1 MSFKQLIQSINEG
14 DVITFREYYL
24 DRHDQMKLSYSIDNG
39 VVQAVFQANQKLSI
53 ETLVQYYGEGLEET
67 DYLQLSCVSFPR
79 VVIGIGINQQGET
92 DVKIVQL
99 NEDFYN
105 MGLQQV
111 ELTKGLSGNLT
122 EPNYLLFHKDW

>member
-24 DRHDQMKLSYSIDNG
+24 DRHDHMKLSYSIDNG
-39 VVQAVFQANQKLSI
+39 VVQAVFQAGQKLNI

-79 VVIGIGINQQGET
+79 IVIGLGINQQGET

-111 ELTKGLSGNLT
+111 ELTKGLSENLA

>member
-1 MSFKQLIQSINEG
+1 MGFKQLIQSINEG

-39 VVQAVFQANQKLSI
+39 VVQAVFQAGQKLNI

-79 VVIGIGINQQGET
+79 VVIGLGINQQGET

-111 ELTKGLSGNLT
+111 ELTKGLSENLV

>member
-24 DRHDQMKLSYSIDNG
+24 DRHDRVKLSYSIDNG
-39 VVQAVFQANQKLSI
+39 VVQAVFQANQRLNI

-79 VVIGIGINQQGET
+79 VVIGLGINQQGET

-111 ELTKGLSGNLT
+111 ELTKGLSENLV

>member
-24 DRHDQMKLSYSIDNG
+24 DRHDRVKLSYSIDNG
-39 VVQAVFQANQKLSI
+39 VVQAVFQAGQKLNI

-79 VVIGIGINQQGET
+79 VVIGLGINQQGET

-111 ELTKGLSGNLT
+111 ELTKGLSGNLV

>member
-24 DRHDQMKLSYSIDNG
+24 DRHDRVKLSYSIDNG
-39 VVQAVFQANQKLSI
+39 VVQAVFQAGQKLNI

-67 DYLQLSCVSFPR
+67 DYLQLSCVAFPR
-79 VVIGIGINQQGET
+79 VVIGLGINQQGET

-111 ELTKGLSGNLT
+111 ELTKGLSGDLV

>member
-24 DRHDQMKLSYSIDNG
+24 DRHDHMKLSYSIDNG
-39 VVQAVFQANQKLSI
+39 VVQAVFQAGQKLNI

-79 VVIGIGINQQGET
+79 VVIGLGINQQGET

-111 ELTKGLSGNLT
+111 ELTKGLSGDIA

>member
-79 VVIGIGINQQGET
+79 VVIGLGINQQGET

-111 ELTKGLSGNLT
+111 ELTKGLSGDIV

>member
-24 DRHDQMKLSYSIDNG
+24 DRHDRMKLSYSIDNG
-39 VVQAVFQANQKLSI
+39 VVQAVFQAGQKLNI

-79 VVIGIGINQQGET
+79 VVIGLGINQQGET

-111 ELTKGLSGNLT
+111 ELTKGLSGDLV

>member
-24 DRHDQMKLSYSIDNG
+24 DRHDRVKLSYSIDNG
-39 VVQAVFQANQKLSI
+39 VVQAVFQAGQKLNI

-79 VVIGIGINQQGET
+79 VVIGLGINQQGET

-111 ELTKGLSGNLT
+111 ELTKGLSENLV

>member
-24 DRHDQMKLSYSIDNG
+24 DRHDRLKLSYSIDNG
-39 VVQAVFQANQKLSI
+39 VVQAVFQAGQQLNI

-79 VVIGIGINQQGET
+79 VVIGLGINQQGET
-92 DVKIVQL
+92 DVKIIQL

-111 ELTKGLSGNLT
+111 ELTKGLSGNLV

>member
-24 DRHDQMKLSYSIDNG
+24 DRHDNIKLSYSIDNG
-39 VVQAVFQANQKLSI
+39 VVQAVFQAGQKLNI

-79 VVIGIGINQQGET
+79 VVIGLGINQQGET

-111 ELTKGLSGNLT
+111 ELTKGLSGDIA